1 MIDIRASRSG
11 TTPARLQEWPLPAPT
26 SPRLVALDGLSQIIG
41 EGRMLSDVISDPVWQ
56 DLTPPERATAQR
68 LISETL
74 RYLGRADHLLTP
86 HLNRQ
91 PPLRV
96 MNLLRMATVEFMTGG
111 AAHGVV
117 NEAVKLAGRTKKT
130 APMKGLV
137 NAVLRKIT
145 AMEVAA
151 WDVAPD
157 TMLPKW
163 LRPKLAKAWS
173 KSVVAQI
180 ERAHAVPPPV
190 DLSVKENAAGW
201 AEKLGGTVLPTGSVR
216 LTARGQVSALPG
228 FESGEWWVQDAAA
241 AMPVHLLGDVSGKRV
256 LDICAAPGGKTMQLA
271 AKGADVTALD
281 ISEARMVRLTENLTR
296 TQLTAKTVV
305 ADALTYEDGLFDAIL
320 LDAPCS
326 ATGTIRRHT
335 DLPYVKTQTGIDDLV
350 KLQRAL
356 LTRALGQI
364 GPQGTLVYCTCSLLR
379 EEGEDQI
386 KWLLAQSDEVEIKTP
401 SAPGLDPNWISPEG
415 GVRLRPDYWPE
426 LGGMDGFYMA
436 ILQRKGEAAPA

>member
-1 MIDIRASRSG
+1 M
-11 TTPARLQEWPLPAPT
+11 PAPA

-68 LISETL
+68 LVTETL
-74 RYLGRADHLLTP
+74 RYLGRADHVLTP
-86 HLNRQ
+86 NLQRQ

-96 MNLLRMATVEFMTGG
+96 MNLLRMATVELMTGG

-117 NEAVKLAGRTKKT
+117 NEAVKLAGRNKKT

-145 AMEVAA
+145 ALDASA
-151 WDVAPD
+151 WDQAPD

-173 KSVVAQI
+173 KPVVARI

-190 DLSVKENAAGW
+190 DLSVKSDAAGW
-201 AEKLGGTVLPTGSVR
+201 AEKLDGALLPTGSVR
-216 LTARGQVSALPG
+216 LSARGQLSALPG
-228 FESGEWWVQDAAA
+228 FDSGDWWVQDAAA
-241 AMPVHLLGDVSGKRV
+241 ALPVQLLGDVSGKRV

-281 ISEARMVRLTENLTR
+281 ISEARMTRLRENLAR
-296 TQLTAKTVV
+296 TGLPAKTVV
-305 ADALTYEDGLFDAIL
+305 ADALSYDEGPFDAIL

-326 ATGTIRRHT
+326 ATGTIRRHP
-335 DLPYVKTQTGIDDLV
+335 DLPYVKTPTGIDDLV
-350 KLQRAL
+350 KLQRAM
-356 LTRALGQI
+356 LTRAVQLLS
-364 GPQGTLVYCTCSLLR
+364 PSGTLVYCTCSLLR

-386 KWLLAQSDEVEIKTP
+386 KWLLSQGDDLDLQTP
-401 SAPGLDPNWISPEG
+401 GAAGLDPDWISPEG
-415 GVRLRPDYWPE
+415 GVRLRPDYWSDI
-426 LGGMDGFYMA
+426 GGMDGFYMA
-436 ILQRKGEAAPA
+436 GLQRKGPLAPA

>member
-1 MIDIRASRSG
+1 M
-11 TTPARLQEWPLPAPT
+11 PAPT
-26 SPRLVALDGLSQIIG
+26 SPRLAALDGLSQIIG
-41 EGRMLSDVISDPVWQ
+41 EGRMLSDVTGDAAWH
-56 DLTPPERATAQR
+56 DLTPPERAAAQR
-68 LISETL
+68 LIVDTL

-86 HLNRQ
+86 NLNRQ

-96 MNLLRMATVEFMTGG
+96 MNLLRMATVELMTGG

-117 NEAVKLAGRTKKT
+117 NEAVKLAGRNKKT

-145 AMEVAA
+145 ALDTSA
-151 WDVAPD
+151 WESAPD
-157 TMLPKW
+157 TVLPKW

-173 KSVVAQI
+173 KPVVAQI
-180 ERAHAVPPPV
+180 ERAHAVPPPI
-190 DLSVKENAAGW
+190 DLSVKSDAAGW
-201 AEKLGGTVLPTGSVR
+201 AERLGGTVLPTGSVR

-228 FESGEWWVQDAAA
+228 YDTGDWWVQDAAA
-241 AMPVHLLGDVSGKRV
+241 ALPVQLLGDVAGKRV

-281 ISEARMVRLTENLTR
+281 VSEARMTRLTENLAR
-296 TQLTAKTVV
+296 TKLTAKTVV
-305 ADALTYEDGLFDAIL
+305 GDALTFADGAFDAIL

-326 ATGTIRRHT
+326 ATGTIRRHP

-356 LTRALGQI
+356 LTHALDQI
-364 GPQGTLVYCTCSLLR
+364 APGGVLVYCTCSLLR

-386 KWLLAQSDEVEIKTP
+386 KWLLSQNSTVKITAPT
-401 SAPGLDPNWISPEG
+401 APGLNPSWISPEG

-426 LGGMDGFYMA
+426 HGGMDGFYMA
-436 ILQRKGEAAPA
+436 VLHRRGEAAPA

>member
-1 MIDIRASRSG
+1 M
-11 TTPARLQEWPLPAPT
+11 PAPA

-41 EGRMLSDVISDPVWQ
+41 EGRMLSEITSDPVWQ

-68 LISETL
+68 LITETL

-86 HLNRQ
+86 HLQRQ

-96 MNLLRMATVEFMTGG
+96 MNLLRMATVELNTGG

-117 NEAVKLAGRTKKT
+117 NEAVKLAGRNKKT

-137 NAVLRKIT
+137 NAVLRRVT
-145 AMEVAA
+145 EQEPEA
-151 WDVAPD
+151 WADAPD
-157 TMLPKW
+157 TLLPKW

-173 KSVVAQI
+173 KPVVAQI

-190 DLSVKENAAGW
+190 DLSVKSDAAGW
-201 AEKLGGTVLPTGSVR
+201 AEKLEGTLLPTGSVR
-216 LTARGQVSALPG
+216 LSARGQLSALPG
-228 FESGEWWVQDAAA
+228 FETGDWWVQDAAA
-241 AMPVHLLGDVSGKRV
+241 ALPVQLLGDVAGKRV

-296 TQLTAKTVV
+296 TMLPAATVV
-305 ADALTYEDGLFDAIL
+305 ADALTYEDGLFDAVL

-326 ATGTIRRHT
+326 ATGTIRRHP
-335 DLPYVKTQTGIDDLV
+335 DLPYVKSQTGIDDLV
-350 KLQRAL
+350 NLQRAM
-356 LTRALGQI
+356 LTRAVQHLK
-364 GPQGTLVYCTCSLLR
+364 PNGTLVYCTCSLLR

-386 KWLLAQSDEVEIKTP
+386 KWLLSQTDAVEVQKP
-401 SAPGLDPNWISPEG
+401 VAPGLDPDWISPEG
-415 GVRLRPDYWPE
+415 GVRLRPDYWADS
-426 LGGMDGFYMA
+426 GGMDGFYMA
-436 ILQRKGEAAPA
+436 VLHGKGDPAPE

>member
-1 MIDIRASRSG
+1 M
-11 TTPARLQEWPLPAPT
+11 PAPA

-41 EGRMLSDVISDPVWQ
+41 EGRMVSDVISDPVWQ
-56 DLTPPERATAQR
+56 ELTPPERATAQR

-74 RYLGRADHLLTP
+74 RYLGRADHLLSP
-86 HLNRQ
+86 NLQRQ

-117 NEAVKLAGRTKKT
+117 NEAVKLAGRNKKT

-145 AMEVAA
+145 ALDTTVWEK
-151 WDVAPD
+151 APD

-173 KSVVAQI
+173 KPVVAQI

-190 DLSVKENAAGW
+190 DVSVKSDAAGW
-201 AEKLGGTVLPTGSVR
+201 AEKLGGTLLPTGSVR
-216 LTARGQVSALPG
+216 LAARGQVSALPG
-228 FESGEWWVQDAAA
+228 FETGDWWVQDAAA
-241 AMPVHLLGDVSGKRV
+241 ALPVHLLGNVSGKRI
-256 LDICAAPGGKTMQLA
+256 LDVCAAPGGKTMQLA

-281 ISEARMVRLTENLTR
+281 VSEARMARLTENLAR
-296 TQLTAKTVV
+296 TKLSAKTVV
-305 ADALTYEDGLFDAIL
+305 ADALTFEDGAFDAIL

-326 ATGTIRRHT
+326 ATGTIRRHP
-335 DLPYVKTQTGIDDLV
+335 DLPYVKTLTGIDDLV

-364 GPQGTLVYCTCSLLR
+364 APGGALVYCTCSLLR

-386 KWLLAQSDEVEIKTP
+386 KWLLSQNDEIEIIP
-401 SAPGLDPNWISPEG
+401 PYAPGLDPAWISPEG
-415 GVRLRPDYWPE
+415 GVRLRPEYWSE
-426 LGGMDGFYMA
+426 MGGMDGFYMA
-436 ILQRKGEAAPA
+436 ILQQTGKASPA

>member
-1 MIDIRASRSG
+1 M
-11 TTPARLQEWPLPAPT
+11 PAPA

-41 EGRMLSDVISDPVWQ
+41 EGRMVSDVISDPVWQ
-56 DLTPPERATAQR
+56 ELTPPERATAQR

-74 RYLGRADHLLTP
+74 RYLGRADHLLSP
-86 HLNRQ
+86 NLQRQ

-117 NEAVKLAGRTKKT
+117 NEAVKLAGRNKKT

-145 AMEVAA
+145 ALDSTVWEK
-151 WDVAPD
+151 APD

-173 KSVVAQI
+173 KPVVAQI

-190 DLSVKENAAGW
+190 DVSVKSDAAGW
-201 AEKLGGTVLPTGSVR
+201 AEKLGGTLLPTGSVR
-216 LTARGQVSALPG
+216 LAARGQVSALPG
-228 FESGEWWVQDAAA
+228 FETGDWWVQDAAA
-241 AMPVHLLGDVSGKRV
+241 ALPVHLLGNVSGKRI
-256 LDICAAPGGKTMQLA
+256 LDVCAAPGGKTMQLA

-281 ISEARMVRLTENLTR
+281 VSEARMARLTENLAR
-296 TQLTAKTVV
+296 TKLSAKTVV
-305 ADALTYEDGLFDAIL
+305 ADALTFEDGAFDAIL

-326 ATGTIRRHT
+326 ATGTIRRHP
-335 DLPYVKTQTGIDDLV
+335 DLPYVKTLTGIDDLV

-364 GPQGTLVYCTCSLLR
+364 APDGALVYCTCSLLR

-386 KWLLAQSDEVEIKTP
+386 KWLLSQNDEIEIIP
-401 SAPGLDPNWISPEG
+401 PYAPGLDPAWISPEG
-415 GVRLRPDYWPE
+415 GVRLRPEYWSE
-426 LGGMDGFYMA
+426 MGGMDGFYMA
-436 ILQRKGEAAPA
+436 ILQQTGKASPA

>member
-1 MIDIRASRSG
+1 M
-11 TTPARLQEWPLPAPT
+11 PAPT

-173 KSVVAQI
+173 KSVVAEI

-201 AEKLGGTVLPTGSVR
+201 AEKLGGMVLPTGSVR

-326 ATGTIRRHT
+326 ATGTIRRHP

-356 LTRALGQI
+356 LTPAIGQI
-364 GPQGTLVYCTCSLLR
+364 APQGTLVYCTCSLLR

>member
-74 RYLGRADHLLTP
+74 RSLGRADHLLTS

-117 NEAVKLAGRTKKT
+117 NEAVKLAGRAKKT

-151 WDVAPD
+151 WDAVPD

-173 KSVVAQI
+173 KSVVAEI

-190 DLSVKENAAGW
+190 DLSVKEDAAGW
-201 AEKLGGTVLPTGSVR
+201 AEKLHGTILPTGSVR

-281 ISEARMVRLTENLTR
+281 ISEARMARLTENLTR
-296 TQLTAKTVV
+296 TKLTAKTVV

-326 ATGTIRRHT
+326 ATGTIRRHP

-356 LTRALGQI
+356 LTRAIGQI
-364 GPQGTLVYCTCSLLR
+364 APQGTLVYCTCSLLR

-436 ILQRKGEAAPA
+436 ILQRKGEQLPV